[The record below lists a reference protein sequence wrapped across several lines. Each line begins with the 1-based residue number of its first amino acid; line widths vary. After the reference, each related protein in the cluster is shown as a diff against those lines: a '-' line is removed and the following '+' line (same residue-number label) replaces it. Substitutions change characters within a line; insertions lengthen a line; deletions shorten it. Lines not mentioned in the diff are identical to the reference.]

1 MKFGAWIHEHDLSLE
16 EQILAA
22 RQSGLRSIRSYSLD
36 YSRRAAPA
44 LKQNGMSLLAGMH
57 IEAESLVSD
66 WRQQASLEEL
76 AETTK
81 LGVELE
87 GVCVGNELREGG
99 DAVDKK
105 RFSARL
111 SFGLANVLNT
121 YRHWLDEHGIS
132 VPLTYAMEG
141 IVFDGYGTFHEW
153 LWPLIDACDIV
164 SINLYPMGVP
174 EWFTFGAFDESRKFL
189 TDRRV
194 RNDRLNLF
202 ELQLRQVLTQLE
214 RVDKPML
221 FSETGFPSAI
231 GYQMEAQSLVIPQ
244 NDNDLYGAAMAEFMT
259 RIRNVNADFHG
270 RIKSLYF
277 YEWRDNLY
285 HSKIS
290 NIEQSP
296 IHVAFGLCDRFGTPK
311 FDIRKLLVEDNS

>member
-1 MKFGAWIHEHDLSLE
+1 MKYGAWIHQRNLSLE
-16 EQILAA
+16 EQIRTAH
-22 RQSGLRSIRSYSLD
+22 QMGLRSIRSYSLD
-36 YSRRAAPA
+36 YSQRAVPA
-44 LKQNGMSLLAGMH
+44 LKQHGMSLLAGMH
-57 IEAESLVSD
+57 IVGESLVAD
-66 WRQQASLEEL
+66 WRQQVNLEEL
-76 AETTK
+76 AEITK

-87 GVCVGNELREGG
+87 GICVGNELREGG
-99 DAVDKK
+99 DTADRK
-105 RFSARL
+105 RFTARL
-111 SFGLANVLNT
+111 SFGLANVLNI

-141 IVFDGYGTFHEW
+141 IVFDQHGTFHEW

-164 SINLYPMGVP
+164 GINLYPMGAP

-221 FSETGFPSAI
+221 FSETGFPSAV
-231 GYQMEAQSLVIPQ
+231 GYQMEDKTLVIPQ
-244 NDNDLYGAAMAEFMT
+244 NDNDHYGGAMTEFMT
-259 RIRNVNADFHG
+259 RIRIVNDDFHG
-270 RIKSLYF
+270 RIQALYF

-296 IHVAFGLCDRFGTPK
+296 IHVAFGLCDRFGVPK
-311 FDIRKLLVEDNS
+311 FDIRKLLAEDNP